1 MLVWDLSLV
10 QRLFIRHAEL
20 QREHIL
26 KENKGKS
33 GIYLWTNT
41 LNGKSYVGSS
51 VNLNF
56 RFNHYYSK
64 GYLKK
69 EMDKNNSTIYKALL
83 KNGYSNFRLEIIEYC
98 EPEKCIEREQY
109 FIDLLNPQYNCRFT
123 TWSETY
129 RGNSG

>member
-1 MLVWDLSLV
+1 M
-10 QRLFIRHAEL
+10 
-20 QREHIL
+20 
-26 KENKGKS
+26 
-33 GIYLWTNT
+33 
-41 LNGKSYVGSS
+41 
-51 VNLNF
+51 NLNF